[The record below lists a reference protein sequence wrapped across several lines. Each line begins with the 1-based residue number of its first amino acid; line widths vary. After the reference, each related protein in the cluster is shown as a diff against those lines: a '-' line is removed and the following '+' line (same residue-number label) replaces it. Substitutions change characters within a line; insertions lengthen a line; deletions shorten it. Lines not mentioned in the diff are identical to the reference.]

1 MLCLLDAVLAV
12 VHAVVHAVVDAIA
25 YPVLSAYMLFLC
37 SVRMARK
44 SDGPERHVARQ
55 HVARQHVACHV
66 ARQSV
71 WLSHSHES
79 EQEGYW
85 YYFNNRDE
93 PKPEAAFYLPGYR
106 VEVSVDPATGV
117 MTTCLHAKNK
127 GWLSVSGPTKV
138 FPPLPLCHAICH
150 LLPPPL
156 AAPAPSF
163 LHPLQ
168 LPSAHE
174 LRITHVDAWLGGGEA
189 GGSAGGCDRSLCV
202 QRARALRVE
211 DCPSVLCRP

>member
-168 LPSAHE
+168 LPSAH
-174 LRITHVDAWLGGGEA
+174 HA
-189 GGSAGGCDRSLCV
+189 C
-202 QRARALRVE
+202 
-211 DCPSVLCRP
+211 

>member
-1 MLCLLDAVLAV
+1 M
-12 VHAVVHAVVDAIA
+12 
-25 YPVLSAYMLFLC
+25 
-37 SVRMARK
+37 
-44 SDGPERHVARQ
+44 
-55 HVARQHVACHV
+55 
-66 ARQSV
+66 

-174 LRITHVDAWLGGGEA
+174 LRITHVDAWFGWA
-189 GGSAGGCDRSLCV
+189 GGKQVAVRVDATGLSVSNGLVLSEWKTALLSFAAPE
-202 QRARALRVE
+202 AR
-211 DCPSVLCRP
+211 